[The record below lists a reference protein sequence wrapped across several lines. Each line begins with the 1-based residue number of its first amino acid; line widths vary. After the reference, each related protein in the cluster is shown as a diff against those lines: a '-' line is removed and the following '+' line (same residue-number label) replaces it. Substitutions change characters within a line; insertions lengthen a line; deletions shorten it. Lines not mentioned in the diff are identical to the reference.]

1 MYASRTR
8 GSLISPTLSN
18 NVRALDIIGNKNI
31 LPANKREKARKIRKD
46 MRKKK
51 RKDFFT
57 ILFPFFLFFASVR
70 VYSRAN
76 ILISNNV

>member
-1 MYASRTR
+1 MQIY
-8 GSLISPTLSN
+8 
-18 NVRALDIIGNKNI
+18 KNI
-31 LPANKREKARKIRKD
+31 LPANKREKARTIRKD

-57 ILFPFFLFFASVR
+57 ILFPFFLLFASVR

-76 ILISNNV
+76 ILISNNVYYVNIY

>member
-1 MYASRTR
+1 MQIY
-8 GSLISPTLSN
+8 
-18 NVRALDIIGNKNI
+18 KNI
-31 LPANKREKARKIRKD
+31 LPANKRENARKIRKD

-76 ILISNNV
+76 ILISNNVYFIELAAE

>member
-1 MYASRTR
+1 MQIY
-8 GSLISPTLSN
+8 
-18 NVRALDIIGNKNI
+18 KNI

-57 ILFPFFLFFASVR
+57 ILFSFFRVRSRLFAGK
-70 VYSRAN
+70 YSYFQ
-76 ILISNNV
+76 

>member
-1 MYASRTR
+1 
-8 GSLISPTLSN
+8 
-18 NVRALDIIGNKNI
+18 

-57 ILFPFFLFFASVR
+57 ILFYFFIFFASVR
-70 VYSRAN
+70 LRGQIFLFPIMSIIEFGN
-76 ILISNNV
+76 STINLSTKD

>member
-1 MYASRTR
+1 MQIY
-8 GSLISPTLSN
+8 
-18 NVRALDIIGNKNI
+18 KNI

-57 ILFPFFLFFASVR
+57 ILFSLFLFFASVR
-70 VYSRAN
+70 LRGQ
-76 ILISNNV
+76 IFLFPIISNLQAARLFSNIEIR